1 MPRGWMTGEMGE
13 QVDGRTVER
22 KAEWMGHGWMDGQTE
37 LSRVSPGVVEAFRTS
52 IYSIVQKSPS
62 SLLRI
67 SPKCLLSPA
76 DDPVHH
82 TDKTLLGRLN

>member
-1 MPRGWMTGEMGE
+1 MPRGWMTGEMDE

-52 IYSIVQKSPS
+52 IYSIVQKSPQFPPAH
-62 SLLRI
+62 L
-67 SPKCLLSPA
+67 PKVP
-76 DDPVHH
+76 PV
-82 TDKTLLGRLN
+82 TCR